1 MKIPE
6 CNEKSRKSGLRL
18 EHFHSRALPT
28 ANVVA
33 RDVKKFSGQQLHR
46 RQEQSLL
53 DKSKRYD
60 EASTRAPKSQ
70 RLYQS
75 TRSSSSILIGDALL
89 ESTECC
95 TLGPLIYSTARK
107 FMSAT
112 SQDEGFED
120 FMRLASSDNAR
131 RGNLLRATSAVP
143 RKTDPEDLADL
154 KSDRTSVVDGPPGG
168 ATGAI
173 TTSGLQRISDS
184 SRAAVMSCY
193 RLISFGS
200 TLIIR
205 CYSSRERISTRRH
218 IGHQVCSFK
227 GDNHFAIQTKPIV

>member
-1 MKIPE
+1 MGMHEKIPE
-6 CNEKSRKSGLRL
+6 CNEKSRKSGSRL
-18 EHFHSRALPT
+18 ENFHSRALPT
-28 ANVVA
+28 ANFVA
-33 RDVKKFSGQQLHR
+33 RDVKKSSGQQLNP
-46 RQEQSLL
+46 RQQQSLH
-53 DKSKRYD
+53 DKSKKYD

-75 TRSSSSILIGDALL
+75 TRSSNSILIDDALL
-89 ESTECC
+89 ESTGCC
-95 TLGPLIYSTARK
+95 TLGPLIHSTARK

-143 RKTDPEDLADL
+143 WKTDPEDLADL

-168 ATGAI
+168 ATALFQPRVFKESQI
-173 TTSGLQRISDS
+173 VLEPR
-184 SRAAVMSCY
+184 VMSY
-193 RLISFGS
+193 SHLISSGS

-205 CYSSRERISTRRH
+205 C
-218 IGHQVCSFK
+218 
-227 GDNHFAIQTKPIV
+227 